1 MSMVLEAK
9 NKLLENGCNPE
20 LLDKAFKAYDLKL
33 NIEQKT
39 FEENLRL
46 KEEIQRLKEEKR
58 ELILESNRFI
68 STVEAFLENII
79 DIDLQTQ
86 AGKEKFKRSQHKAHM
101 TLNIIKFLK
110 RICK

>member
-1 MSMVLEAK
+1 MSIVLEAK
-9 NKLLENGCNPE
+9 NRLLESGCNPE
-20 LLDKAFKAYDLKL
+20 LLDKAFKVYDLKL

-68 STVEAFLENII
+68 LTIETFLEGFI

-86 AGKEKFKRSQHKAHM
+86 EGKEKFKRSQHKAHK
-101 TLNIIKFLK
+101 TLNIIKFLQK
-110 RICK
+110 ISK